1 MWNHIQTRFIN
12 EKMYI
17 NNYQQECGIM
27 FTTFFFYIASG
38 KVVIPSFATT
48 LLMYKKESASLV

>member
-12 EKMYI
+12 EK
-17 NNYQQECGIM
+17 NVHQQLSARMWDHVHNI
-27 FTTFFFYIASG
+27 FFYIASG
-38 KVVIPSFATT
+38 EVVIPSFATT